1 MAQKGDEDS
10 QGRRLGLW
18 TLASIAAVASAAA
31 LYFAIRAHDEHHRA
45 VAFAAE
51 LSAKDREL
59 AELREREGARSST
72 AMKARVRPP
81 PPAVRR
87 SARFDDSRAP
97 SPSLATIFQS
107 ARYPIRLPLG
117 PKIREMNRQ
126 ARLQILRP
134 IYDSLLTQLNLS
146 PEQRDRFYDLQLV
159 VDDPGEQIEEQIPE
173 QIQQIRDSAL
183 SQIQDMLSPGEY
195 QLYQSYRETQSDR
208 ELAEGF
214 RQQLDSSEIPIND
227 SQSTQLRDALIQT
240 SKQYPPVGGDFTA
253 SDQAALA
260 QAAQFLTPEQLKSF
274 QGFLREQALFREQ
287 KRKQP
292 EEALPP

>member
-1 MAQKGDEDS
+1 M
-10 QGRRLGLW
+10 
-18 TLASIAAVASAAA
+18 AVASAAA

-51 LSAKDREL
+51 LSAKEGEL
-59 AELREREGARSST
+59 AELREREGARSAT

-87 SARFDDSRAP
+87 SAPFDDSLAP
-97 SPSLATIFQS
+97 SPSPT
-107 ARYPIRLPLG
+107 ARSRSYSIRLDLG
-117 PKIREMNRQ
+117 PEIREMNRQ

-134 IYDSLLTQLNLS
+134 TYDSLLTQLNLS
-146 PEQRDRFYDLQLV
+146 PEQRDQFYDLQLV

-195 QLYQSYRETQSDR
+195 QLYQSYWETQPDR
-208 ELAEGF
+208 ELAEKF
-214 RQQLDSSEIPIND
+214 RQRLDSSEMQIND
-227 SQSTQLRDALIQT
+227 SQSAQLRDALIQT

-260 QAAQFLTPEQLKSF
+260 HAAQFLTPEQLKHF
-274 QGFLREQALFREQ
+274 QGFLREQESFREQ
-287 KRKQP
+287 KPKQS
-292 EEALPP
+292 EEALTP

>member
-126 ARLQILRP
+126 ARLQILRA

-159 VDDPGEQIEEQIPE
+159 VDDPGEQIEE

-274 QGFLREQALFREQ
+274 QGFLREQAIFREQ
-287 KRKQP
+287 KRKQS

>member
-1 MAQKGDEDS
+1 M
-10 QGRRLGLW
+10 W

-31 LYFAIRAHDEHHRA
+31 LYFAIRAHNEHHRA

-51 LSAKDREL
+51 LSAKEREL
-59 AELREREGARSST
+59 AELREREGARSAT

-117 PKIREMNRQ
+117 PEIREMNRQ

-159 VDDPGEQIEEQIPE
+159 VDDPGEQIDPE

-214 RQQLDSSEIPIND
+214 RQRLDSSEIQIND
-227 SQSTQLRDALIQT
+227 SQSAQLRDALIQT

-260 QAAQFLTPEQLKSF
+260 QAAQFLTPKQLKSF

-287 KRKQP
+287 KRKQS